1 LIVKNEYNIDTFYT
15 KTKQQP
21 KRHLEGDM
29 DKEKKGY
36 DFKPV
41 TSKNWNDLEELFGP
55 RGACAGCWCMY
66 WRVPRKEFTKGQG
79 EPFRKALKDL
89 VDGGTIPG
97 LLAYEGGKAVGWIS
111 VGRRVE
117 FVLLSQSKVLAPVDD
132 LPVWSIVCFFIAKTH
147 RKQGLMLPMINAAV
161 DHAAKRG
168 AKIVEAYPMDPY
180 KRLGG
185 VSAYVGITTIFEKAG
200 FTEAAR
206 RSEHHP
212 VMRKYLN

>member
-1 LIVKNEYNIDTFYT
+1 
-15 KTKQQP
+15 
-21 KRHLEGDM
+21 
-29 DKEKKGY
+29 
-36 DFKPV
+36 
-41 TSKNWNDLEELFGP
+41 
-55 RGACAGCWCMY
+55 
-66 WRVPRKEFTKGQG
+66 
-79 EPFRKALKDL
+79 
-89 VDGGTIPG
+89 
-97 LLAYEGGKAVGWIS
+97 
-111 VGRRVE
+111 
-117 FVLLSQSKVLAPVDD
+117 LLSQSKVLAPVDAQ
-132 LPVWSIVCFFIAKTH
+132 PVWSIVCFFVAKSH
-147 RKQGLMLPMINAAV
+147 RKQGLMLPLIIAAV